1 MIHKNIQLY
10 HELRSAVQTAYTP
23 PPPCDVE
30 KVSTYSIHLQLAAC
44 VGVGIT
50 ARDISYVYEE
60 TSGVLFVYL
69 NGLKLRAGDKDDGE
83 ERGKKVDGSS
93 KAKNSLLARMV
104 DKMRGKKK

>member
-1 MIHKNIQLY
+1 M
-10 HELRSAVQTAYTP
+10 
-23 PPPCDVE
+23 
-30 KVSTYSIHLQLAAC
+30 
-44 VGVGIT
+44 
-50 ARDISYVYEE
+50 
-60 TSGVLFVYL
+60 LFVYL